1 MGGGFRVLHLVRPFL
16 SFLPEVQSADRK
28 IPFRDKVM
36 YTVISLF
43 IFLVCS
49 QLPLYGIHSTTGADP
64 FYWMR
69 VILASNR
76 GTVMELGITPIVTS
90 GLVMQLLAGSKI
102 IEVDNSVRE
111 DRALFIF
118 GIQWVMPGGV
128 LDLLSCWGD
137 SCHSIRIRKLWDMV
151 PPCVFWWERNSR
163 SFEGK
168 ERNLMEVKGT
178 VLRTLRFF
186 YCLSCIVLFCTLP
199 VNGAQKLL
207 GILIAVGEAV
217 AYVLSGMY
225 GSVGQL
231 GVGNAILIIVQLCFA
246 GIIVICLDELLQ
258 EGIRESIIWKAFSPT
273 TINSGRGAEFEGAVI
288 ALFHLLITRSDKV
301 RALREAFYRQN
312 LPNVTNLLATVLIFL
327 IVIYFQGFRVVLP
340 VRSKNAR
347 GQQGSYPIKL
357 FYTSNM
363 PIILQSALVSN
374 LYFISQLLYRKY
386 SGNFLVNLLG
396 KWKESEYSGGQYI
409 PVGGLAYYVTAP
421 ASLADMAA
429 NPFHALFYLVFMLS
443 ACALFSKTWIEVSG
457 SSARDVAKQLKEQ
470 QMVMP
475 GHRDSNLQKEL
486 NRYIPTAAAFGGI
499 CIGALTVLAD
509 FMGAIGSG
517 TGILLAV
524 TIIYQ
529 YFETFEKERA
539 TELGFFGF

>member
-1 MGGGFRVLHLVRPFL
+1 MTVCRKGIMGGGFRVLHLVRPFL
-16 SFLPEVQSADRK
+16 PFLPEVQSADRK
-28 IPFRDKVM
+28 IPFREKVI

-49 QLPLYGIHSTTGADP
+49 QLPLYGIHATTGADP
-64 FYWMR
+64 LYWMR

-102 IEVDNSVRE
+102 IEVDNNVRE
-111 DRALFIF
+111 DRAL
-118 GIQWVMPGGV
+118 
-128 LDLLSCWGD
+128 L
-137 SCHSIRIRKLWDMV
+137 
-151 PPCVFWWERNSR
+151 
-163 SFEGK
+163 
-168 ERNLMEVKGT
+168 
-178 VLRTLRFF
+178 
-186 YCLSCIVLFCTLP
+186 
-199 VNGAQKLL
+199 NGAQKLL
-207 GILIAVGEAV
+207 GILIAIGEAV

-225 GSVGQL
+225 GPVGQL
-231 GVGNAILIIVQLCFA
+231 GVGNSILIILQLFFA

-258 EGIRESIIWKAFSPT
+258 KGYGLGSGISLFIATNICESIIWKSFSPT
-273 TINSGRGAEFEGAVI
+273 TINTGRGAEFEGAVI
-288 ALFHLLITRSDKV
+288 ALFHMLITKSNKV
-301 RALREAFYRQN
+301 AALRQAFYRQN

-340 VRSKNAR
+340 VRSKSAR

-374 LYFISQLLYRKY
+374 LYFISQLLYRKF
-386 SGNFLVNLLG
+386 SGNFFVNLLG
-396 KWKESEYSGGQYI
+396 QWKESEYSGQSI
-409 PVGGLAYYVTAP
+409 PVSGLAYLITAP
-421 ASLADMAA
+421 ASFAEMAA
-429 NPFHALFYLVFMLS
+429 HPFHALFYIVFMLT

-475 GHRDSNLQKEL
+475 GHRESNLQKEL
-486 NRYIPTAAAFGGI
+486 NRYIPTAAAFGGV

-529 YFETFEKERA
+529 YFETFEKEKA
-539 TELGFFGF
+539 SELGFFGF

>member
-28 IPFRDKVM
+28 IPFREKVI

-111 DRALFIF
+111 DRAL
-118 GIQWVMPGGV
+118 
-128 LDLLSCWGD
+128 L
-137 SCHSIRIRKLWDMV
+137 
-151 PPCVFWWERNSR
+151 
-163 SFEGK
+163 
-168 ERNLMEVKGT
+168 
-178 VLRTLRFF
+178 
-186 YCLSCIVLFCTLP
+186 
-199 VNGAQKLL
+199 NGAQKLL

-225 GSVGQL
+225 ESVGQL
-231 GVGNAILIIVQLCFA
+231 GVGNAILIIIQLCFA

-258 EGIRESIIWKAFSPT
+258 KGYGLGSGISLFIATNICENIIWKAFSPT

-288 ALFHLLITRSDKV
+288 ALFHLLITRTDKV

-374 LYFISQLLYRKY
+374 LYFISQ
-386 SGNFLVNLLG
+386 
-396 KWKESEYSGGQYI
+396 
-409 PVGGLAYYVTAP
+409 
-421 ASLADMAA
+421 
-429 NPFHALFYLVFMLS
+429 
-443 ACALFSKTWIEVSG
+443 
-457 SSARDVAKQLKEQ
+457 EQ

-486 NRYIPTAAAFGGI
+486 NRYIPTAAAFGGM

-529 YFETFEKERA
+529 YFETFEKEKA
-539 TELGFFGF
+539 SELGFFGF

>member
-28 IPFRDKVM
+28 VPFREKVI

-102 IEVDNSVRE
+102 IEVDNNVRE
-111 DRALFIF
+111 DRAL
-118 GIQWVMPGGV
+118 
-128 LDLLSCWGD
+128 L
-137 SCHSIRIRKLWDMV
+137 
-151 PPCVFWWERNSR
+151 
-163 SFEGK
+163 
-168 ERNLMEVKGT
+168 
-178 VLRTLRFF
+178 
-186 YCLSCIVLFCTLP
+186 
-199 VNGAQKLL
+199 NGAQKLL

-258 EGIRESIIWKAFSPT
+258 KGYGLGSGISLFIATNICESIIWKAFSPT

-347 GQQGSYPIKL
+347 GQQGIV
-357 FYTSNM
+357 
-363 PIILQSALVSN
+363 IISSLVELN
-374 LYFISQLLYRKY
+374 Y
-386 SGNFLVNLLG
+386 
-396 KWKESEYSGGQYI
+396 WKESEYSGQSV

-421 ASLADMAA
+421 SRLVYAKIALAQPCVNQKIQDGWVGWVGLADMAA
-429 NPFHALFYLVFMLS
+429 NPFHALFYLVFMLT

-486 NRYIPTAAAFGGI
+486 NRYIPTAAAFGGM

-529 YFETFEKERA
+529 YFETFEKEKA
-539 TELGFFGF
+539 SELGVFLLYLQKVRLMLAIAVRSVHWCQSDEES

>member
-16 SFLPEVQSADRK
+16 SFLPEVQTADRK
-28 IPFRDKVM
+28 VPFREKVI

-102 IEVDNSVRE
+102 IEVDNNVRE
-111 DRALFIF
+111 DRAL
-118 GIQWVMPGGV
+118 
-128 LDLLSCWGD
+128 L
-137 SCHSIRIRKLWDMV
+137 
-151 PPCVFWWERNSR
+151 
-163 SFEGK
+163 
-168 ERNLMEVKGT
+168 
-178 VLRTLRFF
+178 
-186 YCLSCIVLFCTLP
+186 
-199 VNGAQKLL
+199 NGAQKLL

-231 GVGNAILIIVQLCFA
+231 GVGNAILIIIQLCFA

-258 EGIRESIIWKAFSPT
+258 KGYGLGENIIWKAFSPT

-288 ALFHLLITRSDKV
+288 ALFHLLITRTDKV

-374 LYFISQLLYRKY
+374 LYFISQLLHRKY
-386 SGNFLVNLLG
+386 SGNFFVDLLG
-396 KWKESEYSGGQYI
+396 KWKESEYGGGQSV
-409 PVGGLAYYVTAP
+409 PVGGIAYYITAP
-421 ASLADMAA
+421 SSLADMAA

-475 GHRDSNLQKEL
+475 GHRESNLQKEL
-486 NRYIPTAAAFGGI
+486 NRYIPTAAAFGGM

-539 TELGFFGF
+539 SELGFFGF

>member
-28 IPFRDKVM
+28 IPFREKVI

-111 DRALFIF
+111 DRAL
-118 GIQWVMPGGV
+118 
-128 LDLLSCWGD
+128 L
-137 SCHSIRIRKLWDMV
+137 
-151 PPCVFWWERNSR
+151 
-163 SFEGK
+163 
-168 ERNLMEVKGT
+168 
-178 VLRTLRFF
+178 
-186 YCLSCIVLFCTLP
+186 
-199 VNGAQKLL
+199 NGAQKLL

-225 GSVGQL
+225 GSVSQL
-231 GVGNAILIIVQLCFA
+231 GVGNAILIIIQLCFA

-258 EGIRESIIWKAFSPT
+258 KGYGLGSGISLFIATNICENIIWKAFSPT

-288 ALFHLLITRSDKV
+288 AMFHLMITRTDKV

-374 LYFISQLLYRKY
+374 LYFISQLLYRRY
-386 SGNFLVNLLG
+386 SGNFFVNLLG
-396 KWKESEYSGGQYI
+396 KWKESEYSGGQFI
-409 PVGGLAYYVTAP
+409 PVGGLAYYVTPP
-421 ASLADMAA
+421 ARLELILFVFHLLFMVDCTNLGRHGSKSL
-429 NPFHALFYLVFMLS
+429 PCSVLSGVHAFSLCLVF
-443 ACALFSKTWIEVSG
+443 K
-457 SSARDVAKQLKEQ
+457 
-470 QMVMP
+470 
-475 GHRDSNLQKEL
+475 NL
-486 NRYIPTAAAFGGI
+486 
-499 CIGALTVLAD
+499 D
-509 FMGAIGSG
+509 
-517 TGILLAV
+517 
-524 TIIYQ
+524 
-529 YFETFEKERA
+529 
-539 TELGFFGF
+539 